1 MKKFIVLLSL
11 SFSTAFTFAQTKVLP
26 AANMHR
32 LDTIIYLKSVCR
44 NDYDLKGFTY
54 CFSESGDLY
63 LNYYHQQIHG
73 DTFRIIRVSSETYQ
87 VDSIDIVFNKRHQ
100 RLPIGILGFCLSTNK
115 LAILFYD
122 QLLLAH
128 LDQQMHVTKVK
139 YFPFKDGIGY
149 QNVRFINPEHVL
161 LARSYNYQRH
171 MKEVQ
176 KTKLTL
182 IDAEKME
189 ELQSISPYVAN
200 LAMSHM
206 SPYST
211 LSFSDQFLMVGQN
224 ISYQATLY
232 DTQLKPVYTIQ
243 RADVF
248 HHKNTID
255 SMEIKKIELLSNH
268 HVSGIIKYLQPKFKS
283 AYAFADGY
291 FFVNNQTLLIR
302 YALGDSS
309 KDTIFRYFDVW
320 RYHKSLDQFVLSDTT
335 YQIRVP
341 FLEAEE
347 NPLIEKENYAINFWL
362 NPSCFTQKHTFV
374 FSKGTDC
381 YPIGKSRKVL
391 NQIEKE
397 YYAKQDA
404 VFSITLLKNRF

>member
-1 MKKFIVLLSL
+1 MKKFIILLSL

-26 AANMHR
+26 AASMHR

-128 LDQQMHVTKVK
+128 LDQQMHVAKVK

-171 MKEVQ
+171 MKDVQ

-232 DTQLKPVYTIQ
+232 DTQLKPVYTIK

-268 HVSGIIKYLQPKFKS
+268 HVS
-283 AYAFADGY
+283 
-291 FFVNNQTLLIR
+291 VR

-320 RYHKSLDQFVLSDTT
+320 RYHKSLDQFVFSDTT

-381 YPIGKSRKVL
+381 YPLGKSRKVL